1 MNDKAVDGLIEAANR
16 AVIETL
22 TTAEPIW
29 IGMKAAGEVVA
40 GMGPKT
46 ILHAGPPIDW
56 GRMCEVQ
63 KRGVIGAVLHEG
75 LAKTEDEAAD
85 LAKTDQI
92 DIRSA
97 LDLNVV
103 GAGVGI
109 VSSSMM
115 VNICQDRKSGSIGF
129 CPPLEGSTGLSA
141 WGVYDEKVEKTLQA
155 IEHTLAPAL
164 DSVLTEI
171 GGLETKGIIA
181 RGTEMND
188 ESHSRQVAE
197 GALFFREI
205 VPLLI
210 KSGLD
215 RNVLIQCVDLLASV
229 ERWFHS
235 LGMASARA
243 ILKGAS
249 SVEHSSIVTVLAGN
263 GVEAGIKVSALGDV
277 WFTAPAPHLE
287 GVYLSPE
294 WSRKDANP
302 WLGDSSTVE
311 TFGLGAF
318 AAAASPIVIQ
328 SRGGTVRDAIKRT
341 EEMRAICAGEHRDFP
356 IPLLE
361 GKGPPVGID
370 ICRVMETGVLP
381 IAHGGII
388 ARKGGQIGAGSAR
401 FPRACFDK
409 AYKAY
414 AWEYNLGS

>member
-1 MNDKAVDGLIEAANR
+1 MNDLIEAANG
-16 AVIETL
+16 AVVETL
-22 TTAEPIW
+22 TTAEPAW
-29 IGMKAAGEVVA
+29 IGMKAAGEAVT

-46 ILHAGPPIDW
+46 ILHAGPPIEW
-56 GRMCEVQ
+56 RRMCEVQ
-63 KRGVIGAVLHEG
+63 QRGIIGAVLHEG
-75 LAKTEDEAAD
+75 LVETEKEAARF
-85 LAKTDQI
+85 AEADQI
-92 DIRSA
+92 DIRPA

-109 VSSSMM
+109 VSPSMM
-115 VNICQDRKSGSIGF
+115 VNICQDRRGGSLGF

-141 WGVYDEKVEKTLQA
+141 WGVYDKNVEKTLQA
-155 IEHTLAPAL
+155 IEQTLGPAL

-171 GGLETKGIIA
+171 GGLDTKSIIA

-205 VPLLI
+205 VPLLVR
-210 KSGLD
+210 SDLD
-215 RNVLIQCVDLLASV
+215 RKVVTLCVDMLASV

-243 ILKGAS
+243 ALKGAS
-249 SVEHSSIVTVLAGN
+249 GVQHASIVTAMAGN
-263 GVEAGIKVSALGDV
+263 GVEAGIKVSALGDE

-287 GVYLSPE
+287 GVYLSPD
-294 WSRKDANP
+294 WSRKDDNP

-318 AAAASPIVIQ
+318 AAAASPNVIQ
-328 SRGGTVRDAIKRT
+328 SRGGTVRDAVKRT
-341 EEMRAICAGEHRDFP
+341 EEMREICVGEHKDFP

-370 ICRVMETGVLP
+370 IRRVIETGVLP

-388 ARKGGQIGAGSAR
+388 AKKGGQIGAGSAR
-401 FPRACFDK
+401 FPRECFDK
-409 AYKAY
+409 AYEAFARK
-414 AWEYNLGS
+414 YNLER